1 MMFEMLLIVINSWGA
16 SHSYNIYCYTWIIIG
31 QIILSINLKSI
42 IKPSLQ
48 IKGLL
53 GVVIEHKSHL
63 HLGAVNSWI
72 DVFAYIHT
80 YK

>member
-1 MMFEMLLIVINSWGA
+1 ML
-16 SHSYNIYCYTWIIIG
+16 H
-31 QIILSINLKSI
+31 SINLYSI
-42 IKPSLQ
+42 IEPSLQ

-72 DVFAYIHT
+72 DVFTYIHT

>member
-1 MMFEMLLIVINSWGA
+1 MLL
-16 SHSYNIYCYTWIIIG
+16 HF
-31 QIILSINLKSI
+31 KSVH
-42 IKPSLQ
+42 Q
-48 IKGLL
+48 VKGLL

-72 DVFAYIHT
+72 DVFTYIHT